1 MYKEWEK
8 YELIIKEKED
18 VIQELK
24 WSLIAMNDE
33 VWCSRQNWELDD
45 KIC

>member
-8 YELIIKEKED
+8 YELIIKEKDD

-24 WSLIAMNDE
+24 WSLIAMND
-33 VWCSRQNWELDD
+33 
-45 KIC
+45 